1 MLQPI
6 VPVRHTRRSALRAL
20 LHTGAVVLGGAAL
33 SACAGGASGTS
44 AATTPAAS
52 AAASATPGVSTATA
66 QSSASA
72 PATTASLTSS
82 AAASSAPAAGTAPA
96 SGKRGAVTWLV
107 RTNSVENQWE
117 NAVAIPAFRMVQPA
131 ITVTPLAVAAADF
144 DTKLLSL
151 FSAGTPADV
160 WSHWGVSGFAD
171 FAHQGVV
178 GDLTAL
184 VSRDHYDL
192 TAFDQPL
199 VAAYRRDGKQL
210 AIPITTGGLSLYFDR
225 DLLQRASIDP
235 PSVDWAKAWRWD
247 QFVGAAQ
254 KLTRDYGAPTGVY
267 GVTFTQNIQQLAYLG
282 GGDAF
287 LPESYQTGLA
297 KTTQLDAPEVL
308 AGVQAAYDLVYKD
321 RVDPT
326 PDLNKSLT
334 AGSVDPFVAQ
344 RVAMNVA
351 NFGPL
356 QTYVKI
362 SAFKWSLAA
371 DPILKSNRSV
381 YYTDPWM
388 LSSRSADVESAWT
401 FMQYLLGE
409 EGLTAYVAA
418 TGRRPART
426 KVVEQWLDQWT
437 GPMGLT
443 KAELQA
449 FSDGMVSN
457 GRESANHLLVGYPQ
471 ITRAINQALAGVWSG
486 KTSPHDGLAQA
497 KQQVDAVLAAIH

>member
-1 MLQPI
+1 MMLHPI
-6 VPVRHTRRSALRAL
+6 FPVQITRRSALVSMLR
-20 LHTGAVVLGGAAL
+20 TGVVLLGGGAL
-33 SACAGGASGTS
+33 SACGDTASGTS
-44 AATTPAAS
+44 AAVTS
-52 AAASATPGVSTATA
+52 AARPSATTVSSIPLATTH
-66 QSSASA
+66 SPASMR
-72 PATTASLTSS
+72 ATTAVTSS
-82 AAASSAPAAGTAPA
+82 TAVSPAPAAGTAPA
-96 SGKRGAVTWLV
+96 SGKRGGVTWLV
-107 RTNSVENQWE
+107 RTNTVENQWE
-117 NAVAIPAFRMVQPA
+117 NAVAIPAFQKVQPA
-131 ITVTPLAVAAADF
+131 IAVTPLAVAAADF

-151 FSAGTPADV
+151 FSAGTPADI

-235 PSVDWAKAWRWD
+235 PSVDWAKAWSWD
-247 QFVGAAQ
+247 QFVSAAQ

-267 GVTFTQNIQQLAYLG
+267 GVTYTQNIQQLAYLG

-308 AGVQAAYDLVYKD
+308 AGVQAAYDLLYKD
-321 RVDPT
+321 RVNPT
-326 PDLNKSLT
+326 PDLNKGLT

-362 SAFKWSLAA
+362 TAFKWSLAA

-401 FMQYLLGE
+401 FMQYLLGV
-409 EGLTAYVAA
+409 EGLTAYIAA

-426 KVVEQWLDQWT
+426 AVVAQWLDQWT

-449 FSDGMVSN
+449 FSDGMVTN

-471 ITRAINQALAGVWSG
+471 ITQAINQALAGVWSG

>member
-1 MLQPI
+1 MTLHHI
-6 VPVRHTRRSALRAL
+6 IPVRLTRRSALNGVLR
-20 LHTGAVVLGGAAL
+20 TGAVVLGGAAL
-33 SACAGGASGTS
+33 SACGGGASGTS
-44 AATTPAAS
+44 AGVTPAAG
-52 AAASATPGVSTATA
+52 AATA
-66 QSSASA
+66 PPGIPTAATQSSASA
-72 PATTASLTSS
+72 PTTPTAVTSS
-82 AAASSAPAAGTAPA
+82 AVLPVPAAGTAPA

-107 RTNSVENQWE
+107 RTNTVENQWE
-117 NAVAIPAFRMVQPA
+117 NAVAIPAFRKLQPA
-131 ITVTPLAVAAADF
+131 IAVTPLAVAAADF

-184 VSRDHYDL
+184 VNRDHYDL
-192 TAFDQPL
+192 TAFDRPL

-225 DLLQRASIDP
+225 DLLQRASIDA
-235 PSVDWAKAWRWD
+235 PSVDWAKAWPWD

-297 KTTQLDAPEVL
+297 KTTQLDTPEVL
-308 AGVQAAYDLVYKD
+308 AGVQAAYDLLYKD

-334 AGSVDPFVAQ
+334 AGSADPFVAQ

-351 NFGPL
+351 SFGPL

-362 SAFKWSLAA
+362 TAFKWSLAA

-388 LSSRSADVESAWT
+388 LSSRSADVESAWA

-426 KVVEQWLDQWT
+426 AAVAQWLDQWT

-471 ITRAINQALAGVWSG
+471 ITKAINQALAGVWSG
-486 KTSPHDGLAQA
+486 TMSPHDGLAQA